1 MFLYIASRN
10 SHNSKWGYYELSE
23 FLKEK
28 GVRKLFVYAID
39 DSACPRDLLN
49 EIDSKSIRKRKSVNG
64 DGISDIELS
73 IQLFQAAQGI
83 IIENVNSELEYID
96 TNRIVFISHSHSDNA
111 VAEDVYNYLSKNGI
125 KCWID
130 LHHIPAG
137 IPYAQAIMNELQSS
151 DTMVVLYSKNVIE
164 SHDMLDELQ
173 EAHTTNKRIIPFLLD
188 KTPLFGQFRYYLAR
202 RQWINASQTYQRSL
216 NELVLALKDNRL
228 TGFEDNNSNYN
239 IDNSHKFVD
248 LGLSIKWA
256 TCNVGANTPE
266 EYGDYFA
273 WGETDPK
280 QRFTNDNYLYKGNP
294 VTLPLSAD
302 AAHVNWGENWR
313 MPTKQEQEELYNNCT
328 WEWTNMN
335 AVKGY
340 KVIGKNGNYIFLPA
354 GGYMSDNIICDGGK
368 SGYYWSGMLSN
379 SNSNNSSCL
388 YFLDS
393 YVNRCY
399 NARYFGQTIR
409 PVHQ

>member
-1 MFLYIASRN
+1 MEQL
-10 SHNSKWGYYELSE
+10 HQ
-23 FLKEK
+23 
-28 GVRKLFVYAID
+28 
-39 DSACPRDLLN
+39 PR
-49 EIDSKSIRKRKSVNG
+49 I
-64 DGISDIELS
+64 
-73 IQLFQAAQGI
+73 
-83 IIENVNSELEYID
+83 
-96 TNRIVFISHSHSDNA
+96 FISYKRADKER
-111 VAEDVYNYLSKNGI
+111 VFVI
-125 KCWID
+125 KDSIEQATGERCWID
-130 LHHIPAG
+130 LDG
-137 IPYAQAIMNELQSS
+137 IESDAQFVEVIMNAIDDCEVFLFMRSAEHNKITNHRTDWTIREVNYALGERKRIVFVALDNSPLPRWFKFMFPNQQEIDATDNARLKGLCADLQSW
-151 DTMVVLYSKNVIE
+151 LG
-164 SHDMLDELQ
+164 LQ
-173 EAHTTNKRIIPFLLD
+173 
-188 KTPLFGQFRYYLAR
+188 R
-202 RQWINASQTYQRSL
+202 RQDDKQKHNAQNLHNGHEY
-216 NELVLALKDNRL
+216 
-228 TGFEDNNSNYN
+228 
-239 IDNSHKFVD
+239 VD
-248 LGLSIKWA
+248 LGLSVKWA

-280 QRFTNDNYLYKGNP
+280 QSFTNDNYLYKGNP

-313 MPTKQEQEELYNNCT
+313 MPTKQEQEELYNNCA
-328 WEWTNMN
+328 WEWTNVN

-354 GGYMSDNIICDGGK
+354 GGYMSDNIICDGGT

-393 YVNRCY
+393 YVNRYY